1 MTTIEAITAIQNCP
15 TLRCRERRLKADEA
29 FQILASGISFEV
41 CFLCAK
47 KYPAPDQL
55 EGKSAPDSIGVNR
68 HKADSLWPPQP
79 EKLRRVSN
87 QPRMYIKLANLA
99 MPAMLLIIA
108 TVAFGQSDL
117 RTDATNRKAQQ
128 VITVREGQ
136 FVQMTVADI
145 NKNGVVTVSNPT
157 DLVGDIDL
165 SIADKDGFE
174 VARDSVEAEPNT
186 KTEVVIQ
193 KVFPDFDFTTPV
205 TVYVGVSLRARPT
218 FMGEARTLPINF
230 FSQRD
235 PRWKNEKMGRSGL
248 TIGGYGCAMTSVT
261 MAGCSKM
268 TGLTPST
275 MNTWL
280 SNNSGYTAGGA
291 IYWGK
296 PPGFQPT
303 SGFSYLGEATVKNA
317 ATLKALI
324 DAGKFVVAYSKR
336 FENVNSTHWT
346 VIYKYNGDGSRL
358 NQFEYLDP
366 YDLQYALH
374 TVDDGKVTSA
384 SRTQIYK

>member
-1 MTTIEAITAIQNCP
+1 MYN
-15 TLRCRERRLKADEA
+15 K
-29 FQILASGISFEV
+29 LASITI
-41 CFLCAK
+41 A
-47 KYPAPDQL
+47 
-55 EGKSAPDSIGVNR
+55 
-68 HKADSLWPPQP
+68 
-79 EKLRRVSN
+79 
-87 QPRMYIKLANLA
+87 A
-99 MPAMLLIIA
+99 MILVVA
-108 TVAFGQSDL
+108 TVAFGQSEM
-117 RTDATNRKAQQ
+117 RTDATSMKAQP

-136 FVQMTVADI
+136 FIQTKVADAS
-145 NKNGVVTVSNPT
+145 KNGVVTVSNPT

-193 KVFPDFDFTTPV
+193 KVFPDFDFTAPV

-218 FMGEARTLPINF
+218 FMSEARTLSINF

-235 PRWKNEKMGRSGL
+235 SRWKNEKMGRSGL
-248 TIGGYGCAMTSVT
+248 TIGGYGCAMTAIT

-280 SNNSGYTAGGA
+280 SNNSGYTAAGA

-303 SGFSYLGEATVKNA
+303 SGFSYLGESTVGNA
-317 ATLKALI
+317 ATMKARI

-336 FENVNSTHWT
+336 FENVGSTHWV

-358 NQFEYLDP
+358 NQYEYLDP
-366 YDLQYALH
+366 YDLQWALH
-374 TVDDGKVTSA
+374 TVDDGKVTSSGRA
-384 SRTQIYK
+384 QLYK